1 MEVWMVEA
9 LAQQLKEFE
18 DDVLWL
24 ERRSDKL
31 KRKYSDEYVAVHER
45 KVIDHDP
52 SLERLMERL
61 RERYP
66 EDSDKVAVKYISR
79 KKFEMV
85 L

>member
-1 MEVWMVEA
+1 MET

-24 ERRSDKL
+24 ERRFDEL
-31 KRKYSDEYVAVHER
+31 KKKYSDEYVAVLAG

-52 SLERLMERL
+52 RLERLMEKL

-79 KKFEMV
+79 KKFEMI